1 LPRPLRLGAI
11 VASRREATRSRF
23 TVLVAGPL
31 HGRAAMVKQRIL
43 VVDGFV
49 GARIRERRTDLGL
62 SSRQF
67 AEKIGVSNQQL
78 NNYERGINSISA
90 GQLYEMA
97 CVLKTPID
105 HFYEGFGDNKRRQLS
120 SKQGKLLDIAHHLDA
135 IHDAKHLEAIGHVA
149 RALAGR

>member
-1 LPRPLRLGAI
+1 MQQI
-11 VASRREATRSRF
+11 EYIRERES
-23 TVLVAGPL
+23 VAGPL
-31 HGRAAMVKQRIL
+31 H
-43 VVDGFV
+43 GFV

-78 NNYERGINSISA
+78 NNYERGVNSIFAS
-90 GQLYEMA
+90 QLYEMA
-97 CVLKTPID
+97 CALKTPID
-105 HFYEGFGDNKRRQLS
+105 HFYEGFGDNQRRQLS
-120 SKQGKLLDIAHHLDA
+120 SKQGKLLDIARHLDA